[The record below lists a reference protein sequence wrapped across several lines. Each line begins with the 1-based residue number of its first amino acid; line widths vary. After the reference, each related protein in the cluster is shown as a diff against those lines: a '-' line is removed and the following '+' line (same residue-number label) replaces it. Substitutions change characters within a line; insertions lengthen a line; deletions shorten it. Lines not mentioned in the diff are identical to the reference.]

1 MVKTKIVYG
10 AGLNDAD
17 YVPEV
22 RVFING
28 KQKRI
33 WICPFFSTWR
43 DMLKRCYS
51 HRFQSK
57 QSTYINCSVSPEWLL
72 FSEFR
77 NWMNNQPW
85 EGNDLDK
92 DILHPGNKQ
101 YGPDKCVFVPH
112 ALNNFITDNRASRGD
127 YPIGVSFCKQNSKFR
142 AQCNN
147 PFTGKQEHLGYFYG
161 PDEAHEAWRK
171 RKHELACIYADMQT
185 DERIAEAL
193 RKRYANSEV
202 NK

>member
-1 MVKTKIVYG
+1 MAKTKLVYG

-22 RVFING
+22 KVFING

-33 WICPFFSTWR
+33 WYCPFFITWR
-43 DMLKRCYS
+43 SMLQRCFS
-51 HRFQSK
+51 QLCQSRHP
-57 QSTYINCSVSPEWLL
+57 TYINCSVSPEWLL

-77 NWMNNQPW
+77 KWMNNQPW

-101 YGPDKCVFVPH
+101 YGPDKCVFVST
-112 ALNNFITDNRASRGD
+112 ALNNFLLDRGASRGN
-127 YPIGVSFCKQNSKFR
+127 YPIGVSFHKQRSKFI
-142 AQCNN
+142 AQCRN
-147 PFTGKQEHLGYFYG
+147 PFTGKKEFLGYFNW

-193 RKRYANSEV
+193 RKRYANSET